1 MPGTRQARSPAA
13 GTGVGPTFCSWNIGW
28 GEPGRLSGVGAA
40 GEGGSGPGG
49 RSRLFPGAGCR
60 SDQTPRAFVGERA
73 ALAAEKDL
81 LLSGCRPRRYFS
93 REGPGVFGEGDLQV
107 EQAGVLA
114 NGARFVPCAPDASQ
128 ILSRQDRPNGRSTNR

>member
-40 GEGGSGPGG
+40 GDGGIRSGR

-60 SDQTPRAFVGERA
+60 SDQTPRAFVGEPA

-93 REGPGVFGEGDLQV
+93 RQGPVGFGQGDLQV
-107 EQAGVLA
+107 EQQGVLA
-114 NGARFVPCAPDASQ
+114 NGT
-128 ILSRQDRPNGRSTNR
+128 RSVQ